1 MIFRKLLIK
10 QKRQLSFKSF
20 SKKMGSFRIRKNT
33 FLFLGFTALI
43 IGVLYFFLIEKNS
56 NNNLS
61 GQYQISLQ
69 DNITKELLL
78 SDYEINQVLKQ
89 VTEKK
94 FVSFEQLKINTKY
107 PYYIIRNHKLAYWS
121 DYRVVPKFEKLISKG
136 DIFFESYYQNKGLF
150 LKKSTIVNKDTVEV
164 FSLINLYRFY
174 QNQNDYL
181 KSGFNIDIFQTSPLK
196 ISSEKLEKEK
206 AIFGLNNKPIFY
218 YEGPENNKILNSG
231 LPKNTLLIFIISL
244 IFFTLYGILSV
255 KKLLHHHKFDSA
267 IALLFFF
274 LVSLRCVL
282 LAMDLP
288 WIFLS
293 QEIFNPS
300 FYNGTLLSPTLGDTV
315 LNGLFMML
323 FLAPLAL
330 YYFRTRF
337 FLKLYKTRPFVKST
351 FSVLL
356 VLSVMAIAHFC
367 AIQIENIYEK
377 SMYNLGYS
385 MNLGLSKFKIIS
397 FVYYFF
403 VLGNFFI
410 GSHIAIN
417 IFLKLQPRNKDGF
430 FHWVYGFLAGL
441 IIFYFVSG
449 LELSFILAGIY
460 FWIVFIFKLSR
471 YFYTL
476 RFQTLLYFI
485 LAAFCFALIS
495 VKTVESQEAK
505 KNILDKN
512 NFGKRYLA
520 ENDLLGEGLMDRFR
534 NLVRNNEFIIESF
547 RRQDL
552 AYESIKQHIK
562 DDLLDMYFDKY
573 DVEVKVFDANGIVI
587 DPNINSENI
596 SDIKEK
602 VEKEKYKTDLPNV
615 FFINETG
622 NNFIKQ
628 YISFN
633 DIYEGSKKIGTI
645 VLDLKLKDE
654 NITSVYPELL
664 LDKKFVQNPE
674 SKNYSYA
681 ILDKNNTLV
690 YNSGSFNY
698 LMYFPL
704 IELNGTEI
712 YNTEKIIQGYSHF
725 ALKGDKGKKIII
737 SQPDVYWKNLLSNFS
752 FLFLISI
759 LGISALLG
767 IFTILNGF
775 KSFTMNFSTKIQFY
789 LNAAFLIPLIILII
803 LTLSVVRSTL
813 ISIQE
818 KAFIDNTKNIANT
831 LQYHLENLQTG
842 KISRGYFESGINE
855 LARNTKVDI
864 NLFDNLGKLNFTTR
878 PLVYQYHLLSNY
890 LNPLAYN
897 KILEQKANEFLT
909 DESLGDLNYK
919 TVYIAVKGNENK
931 NYGVVGI
938 PFFDSKTMLDI
949 QVKEVVATILII
961 FLLMFLILLV
971 SSYFASSQLTSP
983 LKLIAQRL
991 KKTNLDKLD
1000 ETIEWKSNDEIGLLT
1015 KAYNKMIKKL
1025 DESKIALSQSEK
1037 QTAWREMA
1045 KQVAHEIKNPLTPMK
1060 LSIQQLQRTLP
1071 MDNPTSRDRIQRAL
1085 NSLTEQ
1091 IDNIS
1096 EIANSFSEFAKM
1108 PVPRN
1113 ERFDLVPAVQKSVD
1127 LYTQNN
1133 NIKINFETSEKEI
1146 FVMGDRLLLNRV
1158 ITNLVLNG
1166 IQSVPPIR
1174 QPEIKVKV
1182 YKNLDETF
1190 GMIEIQDNGN
1200 GIPESISKKVFIPNF
1215 STKVGGSGLGL
1226 AMAKR
1231 GIEHAGGNIWFETVE
1246 GKGTTFF
1253 IDLPAN

>member
-1 MIFRKLLIK
+1 MKSLSIKKNIFLILGLIGLLV
-10 QKRQLSFKSF
+10 
-20 SKKMGSFRIRKNT
+20 GT
-33 FLFLGFTALI
+33 
-43 IGVLYFFLIEKNS
+43 LYFFLVEKDS
-56 NNNLS
+56 RNNLS
-61 GQYQISLQ
+61 AQYQSNLQ
-69 DNITKELLL
+69 KNITRELLI
-78 SDYEINQVLKQ
+78 SDFEINQVIKQ
-89 VTEKK
+89 VNQKK
-94 FVSFEQLKINTKY
+94 FASFEQLKLTTKY
-107 PYYIIRNHKLAYWS
+107 PYFIFRNGRIAYWS
-121 DYRVVPKFEKLISKG
+121 DYRVVPRYEKLSHKNEVCFNTYFQNQG
-136 DIFFESYYQNKGLF
+136 IFQR
-150 LKKSTIVNKDTVEV
+150 KSTIINRDTVEV

-181 KSGFNIDIFQTSPLK
+181 QSGYNGEIFHPAPLK
-196 ISSEKLEKEK
+196 ISGDNFEKSQV
-206 AIFGLNNKPIFY
+206 INGFSNKPLFY
-218 YEGPENNKILNSG
+218 FQGPEKDKIINSS
-231 LPKNTLLIFIISL
+231 LPKTTLWIFVVAMAFLTIYAIQY
-244 IFFTLYGILSV
+244 I
-255 KKLLHHHKFDSA
+255 KKLLRQHKFGYA
-267 IALLFFF
+267 IIILFAVLVILRLL
-274 LVSLRCVL
+274 L
-282 LAMDLP
+282 LATGLP
-288 WIFLS
+288 WIFLD
-293 QEIFNPS
+293 QEVFNPS
-300 FYNGTLLSPTLGDTV
+300 FYNGTLLTPTLGDTV
-315 LNGLFMML
+315 LNGLFIMIFM
-323 FLAPLAL
+323 AVLAL

-337 FLKLYKTRPFVKST
+337 LLLLNKTRPFIKSII
-351 FSVLL
+351 SVVMVL
-356 VLSVMAIAHFC
+356 VVMALAHIC
-367 AIQIENIYEK
+367 SNQIKDIYEN
-377 SMYNLGYS
+377 SLYNLGYS
-385 MNLGLSKFKIIS
+385 MNLGFSKFKIIS

-417 IFLKLQPRNKDGF
+417 LFLKLQPKTKLGF
-430 FHWVYGFLAGL
+430 FHWLYGFLTGMIL
-441 IIFYFVSG
+441 FYFITG
-449 LELSFILAGIY
+449 LGLAFVLAGIY
-460 FWIVFIFKLSR
+460 FWIVYFFKLSR

-485 LAAFCFALIS
+485 LAAFFFALIS
-495 VKTVESQEAK
+495 VKTVENQESK

-520 ENDLLGEGLMDRFR
+520 ENDLLGEGLLDRFR
-534 NLVRNNEFIIESF
+534 QMIRNNESIVAAFQ
-547 RRQDL
+547 RQDL
-552 AYESIKQHIK
+552 AYESIKQQIK

-573 DVEVKVFDANGIVI
+573 DVEVKVFDAAGTII
-587 DPNINSENI
+587 DPTDNTENI
-596 SDIKEK
+596 AELKSK
-602 VEKEKYKTDLPNV
+602 VAGLKSKTDLPNI

-622 NNFIKQ
+622 NSFIKQ
-628 YISFN
+628 YITFN
-633 DIYEGSKKIGTI
+633 DVFNGTEKIGTV

-654 NITSVYPELL
+654 NVTSVYPELL

-681 ILDKNNTLV
+681 IFDKNNSLV

-704 IELNGTEI
+704 TELNGTEI
-712 YNTEKIIQGYSHF
+712 YNNEKIIQGYSHF
-725 ALKGDKGKKIII
+725 ALKGQKDKKIII
-737 SQPDVYWKNLLSNFS
+737 SQPNAYWKNLLSNFS

-759 LGISALLG
+759 LGISALLLV
-767 IFTILNGF
+767 FTVLNGF
-775 KSFTMNFSTKIQFY
+775 KSFSMNFSTKIQFY
-789 LNAAFLIPLIILII
+789 LNAAFLLPLIILII
-803 LTLSVVRSTL
+803 LTLSVVRTTL

-818 KAFIDNTKNIANT
+818 KSFIDNTKNIANT

-842 KISRGYFESGINE
+842 KSSRAYFESEINE

-864 NLFDNLGKLNFTTR
+864 NLFDSRGKLNFTTR

-890 LNPLAYN
+890 LNPTAYN
-897 KILEQKANEFLT
+897 KILEQKANELLT
-909 DESLGDLNYK
+909 NESLGELNYK
-919 TVYIAVKGNENK
+919 TVYIAVKGKENK

-938 PFFDSKTMLDI
+938 PFFDAKTMLDI

-1015 KAYNKMIKKL
+1015 KSYNKMIKKL

-1071 MDNPTSRDRIQRAL
+1071 MDDPKSRDRIQRAL

-1113 ERFDLVPAVQKSVD
+1113 ERFDLVPAVQKTVD
-1127 LYTQNN
+1127 LYSQNN
-1133 NIKINFETSEKEI
+1133 NIKINFDSSDKEI
-1146 FVMGDRLLLNRV
+1146 FVMGDRMLLNRV
-1158 ITNLVLNG
+1158 ITNLILNG

-1174 QPEIKVKV
+1174 QPEIRVKV
-1182 YKNLDETF
+1182 YKNEEENF
-1190 GMIEIQDNGN
+1190 GMIEVKDNGS
-1200 GIPESISKKVFIPNF
+1200 GIAESIRKKVFIPNF

-1246 GKGTTFF
+1246 GEGTTFF

>member
-1 MIFRKLLIK
+1 MKAFN
-10 QKRQLSFKSF
+10 
-20 SKKMGSFRIRKNT
+20 IRKNI
-33 FLFLGFTALI
+33 FLILGLI
-43 IGVLYFFLIEKNS
+43 GLLVGALYFFLVEKDS
-56 NNNLS
+56 QNNLS
-61 GQYQISLQ
+61 AQYQSNLQ
-69 DNITKELLL
+69 KNVIRELLT
-78 SDYEINQVLKQ
+78 SDFELGQVIKQ
-89 VTEKK
+89 VNEKK
-94 FVSFEQLKINTKY
+94 FTSFEQLNINTKY
-107 PYYIIRNHKLAYWS
+107 PYFIFRNGQIAYWS
-121 DYRVVPKFEKLISKG
+121 DYRVVPKYEKLSHQE
-136 DIFFESYYQNKGLF
+136 DVFFDNYFQNKGIF
-150 LKKSTIVNKDTVEV
+150 QRKSTIINKDTVEV
-164 FSLINLYRFY
+164 FSLVNLYRFY

-181 KSGFNIDIFQTSPLK
+181 QSGYNSEIFHPAPLK
-196 ISSEKLEKEK
+196 ISGNSFEKSQV
-206 AIFGLNNKPIFY
+206 INGFSGKPLFY
-218 YEGPENNKILNSG
+218 FQGPEKDKIINSE
-231 LPKNTLLIFIISL
+231 LPKTTLWIFVVALVFLGISAIQFIKSLLKQHQFGYAIILLFAVLIILRLLLLI
-244 IFFTLYGILSV
+244 TG
-255 KKLLHHHKFDSA
+255 
-267 IALLFFF
+267 
-274 LVSLRCVL
+274 
-282 LAMDLP
+282 LP
-288 WIFLS
+288 WIFLD
-293 QEIFNPS
+293 QEVFNPS
-300 FYNGTLLSPTLGDTV
+300 FYNGTILTPTLGDTV
-315 LNGLFMML
+315 LNGLFIMIFM
-323 FLAPLAL
+323 AVLAL
-330 YYFRTRF
+330 YYYRTRF
-337 FLKLYKTRPFVKST
+337 LLLLNKTPPFIMSII
-351 FSVLL
+351 SVLTVL
-356 VLSVMAIAHFC
+356 VVMALAHIC
-367 AIQIENIYEK
+367 SNQIKDIYEN
-377 SMYNLGYS
+377 SLYNLGYS
-385 MNLGLSKFKIIS
+385 MNLGFSKFKIIS

-417 IFLKLQPRNKDGF
+417 LFLKLQPKNKLGF
-430 FHWVYGFLAGL
+430 FHWLYGFLTGMIL
-441 IIFYFVSG
+441 FYFITG
-449 LELSFILAGIY
+449 LGLAFILAGIY
-460 FWIVFIFKLSR
+460 FWIVYFFKLSR

-485 LAAFCFALIS
+485 LAAFFFALIS
-495 VKTVESQEAK
+495 VNTVEYQESK

-520 ENDLLGEGLMDRFR
+520 ENDLLGEGLLDRFR
-534 NLVRNNEFIIESF
+534 QIVRNNESIVSAFQRKE
-547 RRQDL
+547 L
-552 AYESIKQHIK
+552 AYESIKQQIK

-573 DVEVKVFDANGIVI
+573 DVEVKVFDANGSIMEPS
-587 DPNINSENI
+587 DNTENI
-596 SDIKEK
+596 AELKSK
-602 VEKEKYKTDLPNV
+602 VASLRSKTDLPNI

-622 NNFIKQ
+622 NSFIKQ
-628 YISFN
+628 YITFN
-633 DIYEGSKKIGTI
+633 DVYNGSEKVGTV

-654 NITSVYPELL
+654 NVTSVYPELL

-681 ILDKNNTLV
+681 IFDKNNSLV

-704 IELNGTEI
+704 TELNGTEI
-712 YNTEKIIQGYSHF
+712 YNSEKIIQGYSHF
-725 ALKGDKGKKIII
+725 ALKGQKDKKIII
-737 SQPDVYWKNLLSNFS
+737 SQPNAYWKNLLSNFS

-759 LGISALLG
+759 LGISALLLV
-767 IFTILNGF
+767 FTVLNGF
-775 KSFTMNFSTKIQFY
+775 KSFSMNFSTKIQFY
-789 LNAAFLIPLIILII
+789 LNAAFLLPLIILII
-803 LTLSVVRSTL
+803 LTLSVVRTTL

-818 KAFIDNTKNIANT
+818 KSFIDNTKNIANT

-842 KISRGYFESGINE
+842 KSSRAYFESEIND

-864 NLFDNLGKLNFTTR
+864 NLFDNRGKLNFTTR

-890 LNPLAYN
+890 LNPTAYN
-897 KILEQKANEFLT
+897 KILEQKANELLT
-909 DESLGDLNYK
+909 NESLGELNYK
-919 TVYIAVKGNENK
+919 TVYIAVKGKENK

-938 PFFDSKTMLDI
+938 PFFDAKTMLDI

-1015 KAYNKMIKKL
+1015 KSYNKMIKKL

-1071 MDNPTSRDRIQRAL
+1071 MDDPKSRDRIQRAL

-1113 ERFDLVPAVQKSVD
+1113 ERFDLVPAVQKTVD
-1127 LYTQNN
+1127 LYSQNN
-1133 NIKINFETSEKEI
+1133 NIKINFESSDKEI
-1146 FVMGDRLLLNRV
+1146 FVMGDRMLLNRV
-1158 ITNLVLNG
+1158 ITNLILNG

-1174 QPEIKVKV
+1174 QPEIRVKV
-1182 YKNLDETF
+1182 YKNEEENF
-1190 GMIEIQDNGN
+1190 GMIEVKDNGS
-1200 GIPESISKKVFIPNF
+1200 GIAESIRKKVFIPNF

-1246 GKGTTFF
+1246 GEGTTFF